1 MTQSKGGKMTSKVKW
16 YHRSLSDYTPEMRE
30 QAIANLE
37 DESLIFLDFMDGL
50 VLLNMRQATAYR
62 KANAGDLPGIERSL
76 IGDPSK
82 KRWRFR
88 RKPLKKYL
96 YGEE

>member
-1 MTQSKGGKMTSKVKW
+1 MTSKAKW
-16 YHRSLSDYTPEMRE
+16 YHRNLSDYTPEMRE

-50 VLLNMRQATAYR
+50 VLLNMSKVTAYA
-62 KANAGDLPGIERSL
+62 KANAGELPGIERSL
-76 IGDPSK
+76 MGRQAGK
-82 KRWRFR
+82 NWQFR
-88 RKPLKKYL
+88 RIPLKRYL